1 VPGDLWPLQGK
12 IHGPSST
19 ITPGGEGRL
28 GAFGPASLTFVQP
41 TFVQLTAPAGR
52 LCSFL
57 ADARGTHDGARPR
70 LGVTV
75 IGRKSPAVDE
85 REDAKI
91 LEEGTDR
98 SVSSRKPEVRWLDVP
113 TIAASLMAVLTE
125 RRAAFA
131 RTE

>member
-1 VPGDLWPLQGK
+1 
-12 IHGPSST
+12 
-19 ITPGGEGRL
+19 
-28 GAFGPASLTFVQP
+28 
-41 TFVQLTAPAGR
+41 
-52 LCSFL
+52 
-57 ADARGTHDGARPR
+57 
-70 LGVTV
+70 VTV

-131 RTE
+131 RTEQRPPTSAELQAIQTDLISEWTALTAQLQRQVRSWSPRLPDR